1 MSALGARRVPDYE
14 LIRRVAC
21 HLLSA
26 PKSSATAPQSAEDI
40 AKNVQA
46 LKMRLRS
53 GGSAKKAEEGEA
65 GVKVS
70 LTFVR
75 QQRKPSLRS
84 VELELT
90 SSACLIAPSL

>member
-1 MSALGARRVPDYE
+1 MLETIKSLFITLYE
-14 LIRRVAC
+14 PFL
-21 HLLSA
+21 
-26 PKSSATAPQSAEDI
+26 KSFVDSLRGGVVSDATEWDF
-40 AKNVQA
+40 AKMLDGWDKVFD
-46 LKMRLRS
+46 KVV
-53 GGSAKKAEEGEA
+53 KKAEEGEA

-84 VELELT
+84 VEHELT